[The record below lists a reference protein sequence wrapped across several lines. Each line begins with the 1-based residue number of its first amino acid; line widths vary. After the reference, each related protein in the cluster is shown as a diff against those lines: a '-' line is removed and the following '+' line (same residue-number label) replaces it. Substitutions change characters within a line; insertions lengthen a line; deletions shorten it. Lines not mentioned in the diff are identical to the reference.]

1 MRKNPRYGYVMAVET
16 GSHEMFL
23 ALCKELWPEVR
34 IVRIIEKS
42 MQKPVAVP
50 KEAIRP
56 VHVIEG
62 EGGKLRIVPMAGEGD
77 LLN

>member
-1 MRKNPRYGYVMAVET
+1 MRENPRYGHVMAVET
-16 GSHEMFL
+16 GNHEMFL
-23 ALCKELWPEVR
+23 ALCKDLWPDIR
-34 IVRIIEKS
+34 IVRIIEKG

-62 EGGKLRIVPMAGEGD
+62 EGGKLRIIPMADEPGF
-77 LLN
+77 LN